1 MCTVLVRIE
10 PGAPWPLLLGAIR
23 DEFVARSWD
32 PPARYWTGPW
42 ATFVGGRDQTAGG
55 TWLAVDPSAARPA
68 VAALLN
74 GPPMEPLADGG
85 ARPTRGS
92 LALRALAG
100 DPLPQ
105 GDELA
110 RYARFHLLVATVTG
124 ADLWTWD
131 GEHLQHR
138 ALTAGADIVVNVG
151 LDAADDPL
159 VPHFAPALAALD
171 APDLDHGSWG
181 GWPELLTG
189 EHLPGDDPR
198 ALVVAK
204 QIQGRAVR
212 DDERCAGRPRERRPD
227 PLRLHR
233 DPSGRVL
240 LACGQLSRT
249 ERCLRASFVSA
260 SAAVTTRVASTAGP
274 QVALR

>member
-1 MCTVLVRIE
+1 VGWSYAPGVCTVLVRID

-23 DEFVARSWD
+23 DEFVDRSWD
-32 PPARYWTGPW
+32 PPARHWAGPW

-55 TWLAVDPSAARPA
+55 TWLAVDPSPARPA

-92 LALRALAG
+92 LALQALTG
-100 DPLPQ
+100 DPLPH
-105 GDELA
+105 GDDLA

-124 ADLWTWD
+124 ADLWSWD

-138 ALTAGADIVVNVG
+138 VLTPGAHIVVNAG

-171 APDLDHGSWG
+171 PPDLDHGSWG

-189 EHLPGDDPR
+189 EHLAGDDPR

-204 QIQGRAVR
+204 EIEGRAYGTTSGALVALAA
-212 DDERCAGRPRERRPD
+212 DGRTRYDFTATPADASSWRPVS
-227 PLRLHR
+227 PGWSSGA
-233 DPSGRVL
+233 PSG
-240 LACGQLSRT
+240 A
-249 ERCLRASFVSA
+249 
-260 SAAVTTRVASTAGP
+260 
-274 QVALR
+274 